1 MGMEAECTVRCG
13 RKKTTGVAHL
23 ETEEVT
29 FRGEWKLRIP
39 FKEITN
45 IDVQSGDLH
54 LTYSDGT
61 AVFALGPQAEK
72 WAAKI
77 RTPKSLIDKLGVKP
91 ESRVIVQSVDDDD
104 FMKQLKARTPHLGIK
119 PCDIFFLGV
128 TAKNDLMQLK
138 DPQKTIVPNG
148 AIWVVWK
155 KGQAHLKESD
165 VMAAGK
171 AAGLVDVKVA
181 KFSESHSALK
191 LVIPLARR

>member
-13 RKKTTGVAHL
+13 RKKTTGIAHL

-45 IDVQSGDLH
+45 IEVKNGDLH
-54 LTYSDGT
+54 LNYADGT
-61 AVFALGPQAEK
+61 AVFALGPKAEK

-91 ESRVIVQSVDDDD
+91 ESRVFVQGVADDD
-104 FMKQLKARTPHLGIK
+104 FMKQLKARTSHLEVK

-128 TAKNDLMQLK
+128 SEKNELSRLN
-138 DPQKTIVPNG
+138 DPRKTIVPNG
-148 AIWVVWK
+148 AIWVVWQ

-165 VMAAGK
+165 IMAAGK